1 MNRIDTSIDGFKY
14 AGVKLSERQME
25 DFYALNL
32 QMQCH
37 PEIPVFN
44 IIMLLKVLNLLP
56 PEMIDEIGD
65 YQSDSYLNED
75 FKEWLQR
82 RYGKRED
89 ALL

>member
-1 MNRIDTSIDGFKY
+1 MNRIDTSKEGFKY
-14 AGVKLSERQME
+14 AGVNVSEQQYE
-25 DFYALNL
+25 DFTALNL

-56 PEMIDEIGD
+56 SEMIDEIGD
-65 YQSDSYLNED
+65 YQGNDYLNED
-75 FKEWLQR
+75 FKEWLQK

-89 ALL
+89 S

>member
-1 MNRIDTSIDGFKY
+1 MKKIDTSKEGFKY
-14 AGVKLSERQME
+14 AGVNVSEQQFE
-25 DFYALNL
+25 DFTALNL

-56 PEMIDEIGD
+56 SEMIDEIGD
-65 YQSDSYLNED
+65 YQGDNYLNED
-75 FKEWLQR
+75 FNDWLQR

-89 ALL
+89 S